1 MCLACVHVHSDGKI
15 SNWDKL
21 QAALD
26 RGPESTTVQSRVQDD
41 VTEAIN
47 EQNAKLFG
55 EHVHWDVQE
64 RTHVIYKFY
73 TFFFLTEQLQD

>member
-1 MCLACVHVHSDGKI
+1 MHVHSDGKI

-41 VTEAIN
+41 VTEAVN
-47 EQNAKLFG
+47 EQNVKLCG
-55 EHVHWDVQE
+55 EHVHTGTYRNVLMSDISVT
-64 RTHVIYKFY
+64 RFS
-73 TFFFLTEQLQD
+73 F